1 MDINQISYDII
12 GCAYRVHSGL
22 GPGLLE
28 SAYRICLMHELVE
41 CGYRVEQERPMPVRY
56 RNISLPSAYRI
67 DLVVAEQVLVEI
79 KAVQKIHANHIAQT
93 LTYLRLSGIELG
105 LLINFNE
112 ANLQHGIHRLRM
124 SNKSKNQSA

>member
-28 SAYRICLMHELVE
+28 SAYRVCLVHELAAMRFV
-41 CGYRVEQERPMPVRY
+41 VEQER
-56 RNISLPSAYRI
+56 SLPVIYKGIQLDAGYRI
-67 DLVVAEQVLVEI
+67 DLVVADQVLVEI
-79 KAVQKIHANHIAQT
+79 KAVQKIHPNHIAQT
-93 LTYLRLSGIELG
+93 LTYLRLSGITLG

-112 ANLQHGIHRLRM
+112 ANLQNGIHRLRI
-124 SNKSKNQSA
+124 

>member
-41 CGYRVEQERPMPVRY
+41 SGHSVEQERPMPVRY

-67 DLVVAEQVLVEI
+67 DLVVDEQVLVEI

-124 SNKSKNQSA
+124 SNKKNQSA

>member
-1 MDINQISYDII
+1 MDINDISYDII

-28 SAYRICLMHELVE
+28 SAYRVCLLHELAE
-41 CGYRVEQERPMPVRY
+41 AGYQVEQERPLPLEYNGIRIPV
-56 RNISLPSAYRI
+56 AYRI
-67 DLVVAEQVLVEI
+67 DLVVDDTVLVET
-79 KAVQKIHANHIAQT
+79 KAVQKIHPNHIAQT

-124 SNKSKNQSA
+124 SKK